1 MGSHRMDSHG
11 TGVLGV
17 GVIGLGVGEQLAGA
31 FDRHPDCRL
40 VALCDVDADRLA
52 EVGARFP
59 GARRHADADA
69 LFADPEIGAVAVA
82 SYDEA
87 HARDILRALESGRHV
102 FSEKPLCTTQ
112 ADAAAIAA
120 ALSAAPHLR
129 LSTNTVLRASPRFA
143 ALRAGIGA
151 GRLGRPYYVEAD
163 YNYGRLHKLTEG
175 WRGRSPGYSVM
186 LGGGIHMIDLVLWLV
201 GSDVVE
207 VTAYGNRIASAAA
220 GGAFQGSDLSVAL
233 LRFSC
238 GAVGKVAANFGC
250 VAPHFHRL
258 VIYATEATWEN
269 GLPHARLTTS
279 RDPGAAPAE
288 ITDAYPG
295 MGKGDLVPSFV
306 DAVLGRGPALVSERE
321 ALAALAVC
329 FAVDRSL
336 ESGRPE
342 AVHHF

>member
-1 MGSHRMDSHG
+1 MGS
-11 TGVLGV
+11 LGI
-17 GVIGLGVGEQLAGA
+17 GVIGLGVGEQLARA
-31 FDRHPDCRL
+31 FDRHQDCRL

-59 GARRHADADA
+59 TARRYLDAEA
-69 LFADPEIGAVAVA
+69 LFADMEIGAVAVA
-82 SYDEA
+82 SYDDA
-87 HARDILRALESGRHV
+87 HARDILRALKSGRHV
-102 FSEKPLCTTQ
+102 FSEKPLCTLA
-112 ADAAAIAA
+112 ADAAAITA
-120 ALSAAPHLR
+120 ALAAAPHLR

-143 ALRAGIGA
+143 ALYAQIRAGL
-151 GRLGRPYYVEAD
+151 LGRPYFVEAD

-175 WRGRSPGYSVM
+175 WRGRVPDYSVM
-186 LGGGIHMIDLVLWLV
+186 LGGGIHMIDLVMWLV

-220 GGAFQGSDLSVAL
+220 GSTFPGYDLSVAL
-233 LRFSC
+233 LRFSD

-250 VAPHFHRL
+250 VTPHFHRL
-258 VIYATEATWEN
+258 VVYGTEATWEN
-269 GLPHARLTTS
+269 GLPIAHLTTS
-279 RDPGAAPAE
+279 RDPNTEPAE
-288 ITDAYPG
+288 IADAYPG

-329 FAVDRSL
+329 FAVKRAL

-342 AVHHF
+342 AVHYF